1 MHHPSLVAMVIGDFS
16 VCLLT
21 RLAQAHCQHCPLY
34 TRLAQAHCQHCPP
47 QDDSC
52 DSIQETLV
60 TLVEAVENATKR
72 VVEQRKLHNFVTE

>member
-1 MHHPSLVAMVIGDFS
+1 M
-16 VCLLT
+16 LLT
-21 RLAQAHCQHCPLY
+21 RLAQAHN
-34 TRLAQAHCQHCPP
+34 QHCPP

-72 VVEQRKLHNFVTE
+72 VVEQRKLHCITLLENDRDGVLLNWVGIIR